1 MEDGSEMYDIT
12 VIGPAVIDILASP
25 VGPDPFAGDVKYLDK
40 IRLSFGGDALNES
53 VVLARL
59 GKKVQLISKVGED
72 EAGRKILDYLRENGI
87 STDSIRMEAGLDT
100 AINIILIDKYGERRI
115 LGAADTSPRRLEPE
129 DVEAQLNKGETAG
142 IVCFASMFI
151 SPRFTIEAMK
161 DLFSRI
167 KAEGRTLIV
176 DMTHTKNRET
186 LEDLRDLFPY
196 MDVFVPNDEEIG
208 SLTGD
213 LDPVRNAALLVES
226 GVKTAV
232 VKAGAR
238 GCIVATR
245 DGVVE
250 IPSVKGVQCV
260 DTTGAGDTFVA
271 AFACGLSDG
280 LPVAECAR
288 LGCAAASY
296 SIEQIG
302 ATDGV
307 RSLDQVMERYRTI
320 LV

>member
-1 MEDGSEMYDIT
+1 M
-12 VIGPAVIDILASP
+12 AVTIKSP
-25 VGPDPFAGDVKYLDK
+25 REIELM
-40 IRLSFGGDALNES
+40 R
-53 VVLARL
+53 
-59 GKKVQLISKVGED
+59 
-72 EAGRKILDYLRENGI
+72 EAGKRLEYVHNKMAEIIKPGI
-87 STDSIRMEAGLDT
+87 STWE
-100 AINIILIDKYGERRI
+100 IDKYGERRI

-260 DTTGAGDTFVA
+260 DTTGAGDTFAA

-288 LGCAAASY
+288 LGCAAASC

>member
-1 MEDGSEMYDIT
+1 MYDIT

-213 LDPVRNAALLVES
+213 LDPVRNAALPVES
-226 GVKTAV
+226 GVQTPV

-260 DTTGAGDTFVA
+260 DTTGAGDTFAA

-288 LGCAAASY
+288 LGCAAASC

>member
-1 MEDGSEMYDIT
+1 MYDIT

-213 LDPVRNAALLVES
+213 LDPVRNAVLLVES

-260 DTTGAGDTFVA
+260 DTTGAGDTFAA

-288 LGCAAASY
+288 LGCAAASC

>member
-1 MEDGSEMYDIT
+1 MYDIT

-186 LEDLRDLFPY
+186 LEDLRDLCPY

-213 LDPVRNAALLVES
+213 LDPVRNAVLLVES

-260 DTTGAGDTFVA
+260 DTTGAGDTFAA

-288 LGCAAASY
+288 LGCAAASC

>member
-1 MEDGSEMYDIT
+1 M
-12 VIGPAVIDILASP
+12 
-25 VGPDPFAGDVKYLDK
+25 
-40 IRLSFGGDALNES
+40 
-53 VVLARL
+53 
-59 GKKVQLISKVGED
+59 
-72 EAGRKILDYLRENGI
+72 
-87 STDSIRMEAGLDT
+87 
-100 AINIILIDKYGERRI
+100 
-115 LGAADTSPRRLEPE
+115 
-129 DVEAQLNKGETAG
+129 EAQLNKGETAG

-260 DTTGAGDTFVA
+260 DTTGAGDTFAA

-288 LGCAAASY
+288 LGCAAASC

>member
-1 MEDGSEMYDIT
+1 MYDIT

-151 SPRFTIEAMK
+151 SPRFTIKAMK

-260 DTTGAGDTFVA
+260 DTTGAGDCFA
-271 AFACGLSDG
+271 AVFLAATIKGYPVREACQR
-280 LPVAECAR
+280 ACR
-288 LGCAAASY
+288 AASL
-296 SIEQIG
+296 STLSTG
-302 ATDGV
+302 ASGAILAPD
-307 RSLDQVMERYRTI
+307 TI
-320 LV
+320 